1 MQSNKKE
8 LLFIS
13 IFILVGVVLL
23 FFGVKS
29 TYSRM
34 EKTKNYVS
42 IEGTFVGSN
51 IYSSDDDGTTY
62 TLTYSYRVNG
72 NKYEISTD
80 YGTGSVPDIGTKKT
94 IKYNPNNPH
103 EAIISGMGSNGFLL
117 IMGFMFVAIPLI
129 ILFTSIINREPNTG
143 SAVHQKLLSII
154 IGSVFSII
162 GGAFYYIMCS
172 SGNSL
177 SIISALKAN
186 GFWVII
192 PILFMIIGIYVI
204 IASILKKE
212 PVLAITNSNVQNIT
226 SSNYDVPV
234 EQQVLEEK
242 INDVANKVAKT
253 SSIVAP
259 ITQIIGGFIFVS
271 VCATISILGGDGF
284 AIIAIIPFFICG
296 LSILFGGVISLIQ
309 NIINFN
315 AANNY
320 NGTEQ
325 NEIINNNLN
334 KLQAINSY
342 IYPICF
348 LIFWFGFLIFLDY
361 QAIKDINN
369 GGLTTLLFSLIFW
382 ATGISIVYKLFKNK
396 QKKKQG

>member
-13 IFILVGVVLL
+13 VFILVGIVLL

-42 IEGTFVGSN
+42 IEGTFIGSS

-62 TLTYSYRVNG
+62 KLTYSYRVNG
-72 NKYEISTD
+72 NRYEISTD
-80 YGTGSVPDIGTKKT
+80 YGTGSVPDMGTKKT
-94 IKYNPNNPH
+94 IKYNPNNPS
-103 EAIISGMGSNGFLL
+103 EAVISGMGSNGFLL
-117 IMGFMFVAIPLI
+117 IMGFMFTAIPLI
-129 ILFTSIINREPNTG
+129 ILFASIINREPSTG
-143 SAVHQKLLSII
+143 SAMHQKLLSIL
-154 IGSVFSII
+154 IGSVFAIM

-172 SGNSL
+172 SGDSL

-186 GFWVII
+186 GFWIFI

-204 IASILKKE
+204 IASIFKKE
-212 PVLAITNSNVQNIT
+212 PVLAIANNDVQNIS
-226 SSNYDVPV
+226 SSNYDIPV
-234 EQQVLEEK
+234 EQQLLEEK
-242 INDVANKVAKT
+242 INDVTNKVEKA
-253 SSIVAP
+253 SSIVAT

-271 VCATISILGGDGF
+271 VCAIIFILGGDEF
-284 AIIAIIPFFICG
+284 TRIAIIPFFICG

-309 NIINFN
+309 NIISFN
-315 AANNY
+315 ADNNY
-320 NGTEQ
+320 NALEK

-342 IYPICF
+342 VYPIGF
-348 LIFWFGFLIFLDY
+348 LTFWFGFLIFVDY
-361 QAIKDINN
+361 QAVKDINN

-382 ATGISIVYKLFKNK
+382 AAGIYVAYKLFKKK

>member
-13 IFILVGVVLL
+13 VFILVGIVLL

-42 IEGTFVGSN
+42 VEGTFVGSS

-72 NKYEISTD
+72 NRYEISTD
-80 YGTGSVPDIGTKKT
+80 YGTGSVPDMGTKKT
-94 IKYNPNNPH
+94 IKYNPNNPS

-117 IMGFMFVAIPLI
+117 IMGFMFTAIPLI
-129 ILFTSIINREPNTG
+129 ILFTSIINREPNN
-143 SAVHQKLLSII
+143 
-154 IGSVFSII
+154 GSVIHKKILTILIGFVFAVM
-162 GGAFYYIMCS
+162 GGAFYYMMCS
-172 SGNSL
+172 GGNSL
-177 SIISALKAN
+177 SIISSFKIN

-192 PILFMIIGIYVI
+192 PILFIIIGIYII
-204 IASILKKE
+204 IASIFKKE
-212 PVLAITNSNVQNIT
+212 PVLAITNNDVQNIS
-226 SSNYDVPV
+226 SSNYEVPV

-242 INDVANKVAKT
+242 INNVANKVEKVG
-253 SSIVAP
+253 SIVAP
-259 ITQIIGGFIFVS
+259 ISQIIGGLIFILVCGFIF
-271 VCATISILGGDGF
+271 ILGGDGF
-284 AIIAIIPFFICG
+284 TRIAIVPFLICG

-309 NIINFN
+309 NITNFN
-315 AANNY
+315 ANNNY
-320 NGTEQ
+320 NALEQ

-342 IYPICF
+342 VYPIGF
-348 LIFWFGFLIFLDY
+348 LTFWFGFLIFFDY

-382 ATGISIVYKLFKNK
+382 AAGISVAYKLFKNK
-396 QKKKQG
+396 KKQD